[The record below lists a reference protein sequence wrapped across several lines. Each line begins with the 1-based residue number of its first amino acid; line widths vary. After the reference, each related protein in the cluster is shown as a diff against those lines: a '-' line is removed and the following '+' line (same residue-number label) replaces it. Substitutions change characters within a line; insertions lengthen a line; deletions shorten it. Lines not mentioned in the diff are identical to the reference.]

1 MARATRSSTNL
12 EKSDASAP
20 PRHSTKKR
28 KRLSNTDNDD
38 HPSPKLPRT
47 DVQAEPSVPTAADSH
62 LDDSDATSILD
73 ILEAYLSLFISAF
86 RVYTHTFRSA
96 DSQGL
101 LDRVFPLP
109 SHAPIQGSFSLRVLL
124 KQPSQHPLWVLRVHP
139 TCPLNLIAYFDS
151 NVGCSSE
158 PIPPFL
164 VSPPFPSV

>member
-1 MARATRSSTNL
+1 MFGAQTRNKRRDMARATRSSTNL
-12 EKSDASAP
+12 EKSEASAT

-28 KRLSNTDNDD
+28 KRLSNADNGD

-47 DVQAEPSVPTAADSH
+47 DAQAEPSVPSAADSH

-73 ILEAYLSLFISAF
+73 ILEAYLSLFTSTF

-109 SHAPIQGSFSLRVLL
+109 PHAPIQGSFSLRVLL
-124 KQPSQHPLWVLRVHP
+124 KHPSQHPLWVLRV
-139 TCPLNLIAYFDS
+139 TSNL
-151 NVGCSSE
+151 SS
-158 PIPPFL
+158 
-164 VSPPFPSV
+164 